1 VVGACSV
8 VYEMY
13 WGYRRG
19 AHCGQIG
26 VEYMVCGVLGGRSSL
41 PHVRHSNWFSAA
53 SKVVGGGRLGVAGSY
68 GTGYNMHPWFSYA
81 IY

>member
-1 VVGACSV
+1 
-8 VYEMY
+8 M
-13 WGYRRG
+13 G

-53 SKVVGGGRLGVAGSY
+53 SKVVGVGGCGGRLGVAGSY
-68 GTGYNMHPWFSYA
+68 GTGYYMHSWLCYASY
-81 IY
+81 